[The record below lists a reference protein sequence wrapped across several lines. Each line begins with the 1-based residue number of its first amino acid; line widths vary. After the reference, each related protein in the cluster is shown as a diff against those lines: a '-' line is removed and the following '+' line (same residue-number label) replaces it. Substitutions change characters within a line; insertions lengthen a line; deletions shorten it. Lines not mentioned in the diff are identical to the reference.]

1 LYVCL
6 LQSKVKSANP
16 NPLHMKHIIG
26 IRHEDKYLMERRVA
40 LIPKHV
46 KKLIAEEGLEF
57 IVEESPKRIFT
68 HKEFE
73 DAGAKIVTDL
83 SPADVVFGVKEMPV
97 SFFEEGK
104 TYIFFS
110 HVIKG
115 QPYNMPMLK
124 VMMEKGVNLI
134 DYEKVTDE
142 MGRRLIFFGKFA
154 GLAGMI
160 NSLWA
165 LGVRLRTLGVETP
178 FTTLKQSHKYD
189 SLEEAK
195 EAIRKVGLEIAEKGL
210 PEEISPL
217 TIGFTGY
224 GNVSTGAQE
233 IANLLPGMEVSPEE
247 LLSLKDRKSL
257 PNNVIYKTVFK
268 EWDLSQPNDPN
279 MEFDLQHYYNNPQE
293 YHNVFEQYVPHLSIL
308 MNCMYWADEY
318 PRIETND
325 YLKKLFSEGKP
336 KLTVI
341 GDVTCDPDGSI
352 QCTFKGTEI
361 EDPVFVYNPLTDEY
375 TMGFEGE
382 GILDMAVDIL
392 PSELPRESSIA
403 FSNALIAY
411 VKAIAAANY
420 DVSFEKLDIPGP
432 VKRAMILH
440 KGSLTPDYEYIAEY
454 LDI

>member
-1 LYVCL
+1 MLLMHLKIINLNL
-6 LQSKVKSANP
+6 LQ
-16 NPLHMKHIIG
+16 MKHIIG

-40 LIPKHV
+40 LIPRHV
-46 KKLIAEEGLEF
+46 KSLIANEDLEF

-68 HKEFE
+68 HTEFE

-83 SPADVVFGVKEMPV
+83 SPADVVFGVKEMPID
-97 SFFEEGK
+97 FFEKGK

-165 LGVRLRTLGVETP
+165 LGARYRVQGIETP
-178 FTTLKQSHKYD
+178 FTKLRQSHTYD

-195 EAIRKVGLEIAEKGL
+195 EDIRKVGLKIAANGL
-210 PEEISPL
+210 PEEICPL

-224 GNVSTGAQE
+224 GNVSIGAQE
-233 IANLLPGMEVSPEE
+233 IANLLPSMEVSPEE
-247 LLSLKDRKSL
+247 LLTLKDRNDL
-257 PNNVIYKTVFK
+257 PNNVIYKCVFK
-268 EWDLSQPNDPN
+268 EWDLSQPNDVN
-279 MEFDLQHYYNNPQE
+279 TEFELQHYYKHPE
-293 YHNVFEQYVPHLSIL
+293 LYHNVFEQYVPHLSIL
-308 MNCMYWADEY
+308 MNCMYWAEQY
-318 PRIETND
+318 PRIFTNE
-325 YLKKLFSEGKP
+325 YLKKLYTAGKL

-352 QCTFKGTEI
+352 QCTHKGTEI
-361 EDPVFVYNPLTDEY
+361 EDPVFVYNPVTGEVN
-375 TMGFEGE
+375 MGFEGE

-392 PSELPRESSIA
+392 PSELPRESSVA
-403 FSNALIAY
+403 FSNALLAY
-411 VKAIAAANY
+411 VKPIAAANY
-420 DVSFEKLDIPGP
+420 NVPFADLDIPGP

-440 KGSLTPDYEYIAEY
+440 NGQLTPDFEYIKEH
-454 LDI
+454 LDN